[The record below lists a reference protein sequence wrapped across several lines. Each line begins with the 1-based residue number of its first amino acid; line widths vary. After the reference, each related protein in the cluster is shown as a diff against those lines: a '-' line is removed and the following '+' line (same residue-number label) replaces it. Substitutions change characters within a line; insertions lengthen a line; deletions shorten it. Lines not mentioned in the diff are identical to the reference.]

1 MKGKYWRTSG
11 WLWSLV
17 SLLTALVITVLLVAS
32 PALASHFDPMELPQA
47 TPVVTCLALCGDL
60 GDAPVLGMTAYP
72 TATVPVT
79 AAFPTIYSA
88 GAASGPFHLSPE
100 NGPYLGDGVSLEKN
114 AHQLP
119 DEDGITN
126 IDIANDKADEDGAD
140 DGVSWIPSLADCAAN
155 SFNVYLTVPANGYT
169 GTLYANVW
177 FDFER
182 DGDWNDEGL
191 CGSETVSEWA
201 IQNRGFQL
209 SPGTHVFTA
218 TVGGFHPAGM
228 EFDPLWMRITLSDT
242 PVPVFNGYSD
252 GRGPAAGFLYGE
264 TEDYFLKYYDG
275 SCDTCSSQAGWQ
287 G

>member
-1 MKGKYWRTSG
+1 MKGKYWRTSV
-11 WLWSLV
+11 WLLA
-17 SLLTALVITVLLVAS
+17 SLLPALIMAVLLVTS
-32 PALASHFDPMELPQA
+32 PALAAQLDHVELPPA
-47 TPVVTCLALCGDL
+47 TPVASCLAFCGDL
-60 GDAPVLGMTAYP
+60 GDAPEPGMSAYP

-79 AAFPTIYSA
+79 AAFPTVYTA
-88 GAASGPFHLSPE
+88 GTASGPFHLYPE
-100 NGPYLGDGVSLEKN
+100 DGPYLGNGVSLEKN

-126 IDIANDKADEDGAD
+126 IDIANDNADEDGAD

-155 SFNVYLTVPANGYT
+155 SFNVYVTVPAGGYT

-201 IQNRGFQL
+201 IRNRAFHV
-209 SPGTHVFTA
+209 SPGAHAYTV
-218 TVGGFHPAGM
+218 TVGGFHPVGM
-228 EFDPLWMRITLSDT
+228 EFDPLWMRITLSDA
-242 PVPVFNGYSD
+242 PVPVFDGRSN
-252 GRGPAAGFLYGE
+252 GRGPAEGFLYGE

-275 SCDTCSSQAGWQ
+275 SCNYCSSQAGWQ